1 MLVSRPDHHTSIKE
15 SETVNVEQGRGCS
28 ARDAQAHVETVPKP
42 QSSLW
47 MVLPAV
53 PIPEACR
60 AASGWC
66 SRWCPFPK
74 PAEQPL
80 DGAPGGAHSRSL
92 QSSLWMVLPVVPI
105 PEACRAASGWC
116 SRRCP
121 FPKPAEQPL
130 DDAPGGAHAVEAQR
144 KTGWCT
150 PSSQ

>member
-15 SETVNVEQGRGCS
+15 SETVNVERGRGCS

-60 AASGWC
+60 AASEWC
-66 SRWCPFPK
+66 F
-74 PAEQPL
+74 
-80 DGAPGGAHSRSL
+80 
-92 QSSLWMVLPVVPI
+92 
-105 PEACRAASGWC
+105 
-116 SRRCP
+116 RRCP

-130 DDAPGGAHAVEAQR
+130 DAAPGGARSRSLQSSLWMMLPAVPTKQKHKGKQGGAPHPHSNHGLFVER
-144 KTGWCT
+144 TINGIHEGHGDKGVGI
-150 PSSQ
+150 SKNSLS